1 MWISRPFSEML
12 NFDLIEEDG
21 KWQQKRHKL
30 LDLFLSK
37 GRFRMEGNMR
47 YPAFLREN
55 GTIGF
60 VAPSFGCA
68 IEPYKSG
75 FLNAQKRWREQGY
88 QLQLG
93 PNCYAGD
100 GVGISSTPEKCGK
113 ELTDWY
119 CNKNNDCLISCGGG
133 ELMCEILDYVDF
145 EKIREAAPK
154 WYLGYSD
161 NTNFTFLLTTLCDT
175 ASVYGPCAA
184 AFGMEP
190 LHPSLNDAMSLLRG
204 EKLTMRGYDRW
215 ERESQKDEENPLA
228 PYHLTETS
236 VIKYFLPDGRTNV
249 ESLREA
255 AGREAGERTV
265 TTTDADNGFKEE
277 IVFSGRLLGG
287 CMDCLINLLGTKYDK
302 TAEFVEHYKEDGIV
316 WFLESCDLNLMSVR
330 RAMWQMEHA
339 GWFKYCKGFLIGR
352 PRIGMGVEEFGID
365 HYQAVCEMLYD
376 HHVPVLMD
384 LDIGHLPPAMPL
396 ICGSMVRVA
405 SDGRTYRVE
414 MELQ

>member
-1 MWISRPFSEML
+1 
-12 NFDLIEEDG
+12 
-21 KWQQKRHKL
+21 
-30 LDLFLSK
+30 
-37 GRFRMEGNMR
+37 MR
-47 YPAFLREN
+47 YPAFLREK

-75 FLNAQKRWREQGY
+75 FLNAQKRWWEQGY

-100 GVGISSTPEKCGK
+100 GVGISSTPENCGK

-119 CNKNNDCLISCGGG
+119 CDKNNDCLISCGGG
-133 ELMCEILDYVDF
+133 ELMCEILDYVNF
-145 EKIREAAPK
+145 EKIREASPK

-175 ASVYGPCAA
+175 ASLYGPCAA

-190 LHPSLNDAMSLLRG
+190 LHPSLNDAMLLLRG
-204 EKLTMRGYDRW
+204 EKLTMQGYDRW
-215 ERESQKDEENPLA
+215 ERESLKDEENPLA
-228 PYHLTETS
+228 PYNLTETS
-236 VIKYFLPDGRTNV
+236 VIKYLLPDGGTNV
-249 ESLREA
+249 ESRRQA
-255 AGREAGERTV
+255 ASGNNAGT
-265 TTTDADNGFKEE
+265 E
-277 IVFSGRLLGG
+277 IIFSGRLLGG
-287 CMDCLINLLGTKYDK
+287 CMDCLINLLGTKFDK
-302 TAEFVEHYKEDGIV
+302 VAEFTEHYKEDGII
-316 WFLESCDLNLMSVR
+316 WFLEACDLNLMSIR

-365 HYQAVCEMLYD
+365 HYQAVCEMLYS

-396 ICGSMVRVA
+396 ICGSMARVV
-405 SDGRTYRVE
+405 SDGTTYRVE
-414 MELQ
+414 MQLN